1 MSKAKPELSFWQIW
15 NMCFGF
21 LGIQF
26 GFALQNANVS
36 RIFQTLGANVD
47 QIPVLWIA
55 APLTGLIV
63 QPIIGYFSD
72 RTWNRFGRRRP
83 YFFAG
88 AVLATIA
95 LLAMPNSPTLWIAAG
110 LLWIMD
116 ASFNVSMEPFRA
128 FVGDQLPPKQRPLGY
143 SMQSVFIG
151 VGAVVASFLP
161 YVLTH
166 FGVANTAPA
175 GEVPHSVKY
184 AFYAGGAVLLGAMLW
199 TILTTREYPPEQL
212 ESFSDNRVE
221 DAPTI
226 VTDAWKIGAL
236 FLALGVILL
245 GVIEHFALAKELYL
259 LAGGLVGFGVL
270 FVWLS
275 QVRRGRIVS
284 RALFAASVLVI
295 ALAAIAAIWT
305 WMGADQLILAI
316 GLGTCGAVLGGL
328 ALASPAG
335 VLRQIMGDLYG
346 MPAPMRRL
354 NWVQFFS
361 WFAMFAMWI
370 NTTPAVA
377 QHFYGSTDPTSAAYN
392 EGANW
397 VGVLM
402 GTYNGVGVLAAIA
415 IPIMVRAMGLRMS
428 HLVNLWL
435 GGLGLLSFLFIRDP
449 HWLIASMVGVG
460 FAWASIL
467 SLPYAMLSDNL
478 PASKMGIYM
487 GIFNFFIVIPQLM
500 AASVLGVLLKLFFH
514 NQPIWA
520 LGLGGASLIIAG
532 LCTLRVHDP
541 EDIASAV
548 PTI

>member
-55 APLTGLIV
+55 APFTGLIV
-63 QPIIGYFSD
+63 QPIIGYLSD

-95 LLAMPNSPTLWIAAG
+95 LMAMPNSPALWVAAG

-143 SMQSVFIG
+143 AMQSVFIG

-166 FGVANTAPA
+166 FGVANTAPP
-175 GEVPHSVKY
+175 GEVPHSVMY
-184 AFYAGGAVLLGAMLW
+184 AFYAGAAVLLGAMLW
-199 TILTTREYPPEQL
+199 TILSTREYPPEQL
-212 ESFSDNRVE
+212 QAFADAHVNETPAAVGGAWRV
-221 DAPTI
+221 
-226 VTDAWKIGAL
+226 GAL
-236 FLALGVILL
+236 FLGLGAVLLALIQHYDL
-245 GVIEHFALAKELYL
+245 EKELYL
-259 LAGGLVGFGVL
+259 LAGGLVGFGAL

-275 QVRRGRIVS
+275 RTRSQ
-284 RALFAASVLVI
+284 
-295 ALAAIAAIWT
+295 
-305 WMGADQLILAI
+305 GA
-316 GLGTCGAVLGGL
+316 
-328 ALASPAG
+328 
-335 VLRQIMGDLYG
+335 LRQIMGDLYG
-346 MPAPMRRL
+346 MPKPMRRL

-377 QHFYGSTDPTSAAYN
+377 ERFYGSTDTTSAAYN

-397 VGVLM
+397 AGVLM
-402 GTYNGVGVLAAIA
+402 GTYNGVGVLAAIL
-415 IPIMVRAMGLRMS
+415 IPLLVRACGLRMS
-428 HLVNLWL
+428 HMVNLWL
-435 GGLGLLSFLFIRDP
+435 GGIGLLSFLVIRDP

-478 PASKMGIYM
+478 PAAKMGIYM

-514 NQPIWA
+514 HQPIWA
-520 LGLGGASLIIAG
+520 LGLGGASLLVAG
-532 LCTLRVHDP
+532 LCTLRVP
-541 EDIASAV
+541 RMEAA
-548 PTI
+548 

>member
-1 MSKAKPELSFWQIW
+1 
-15 NMCFGF
+15 
-21 LGIQF
+21 IQF

-55 APLTGLIV
+55 APFTGLIV
-63 QPIIGYFSD
+63 QPIIGYLSD

-88 AVLATIA
+88 AVLATLA
-95 LLAMPNSPTLWIAAG
+95 LMAMPNSPALWVAAG

-143 SMQSVFIG
+143 AMQSVFIG

-175 GEVPHSVKY
+175 GEVPHSVMY
-184 AFYAGGAVLLGAMLW
+184 SFYAGAAVLLGAMLW
-199 TILTTREYPPEQL
+199 TILSTREYPPEQL
-212 ESFSDNRVE
+212 ESFT
-221 DAPTI
+221 DAHVNETP
-226 VTDAWKIGAL
+226 VAVRDAWKVGTL
-236 FLALGVILL
+236 FLALGAILL
-245 GVIEHFALAKELYL
+245 ALILHFDLEKELYL
-259 LAGGLVGFGVL
+259 LAGGLVGFGGL

-275 QVRRGRIVS
+275 RTGSQ
-284 RALFAASVLVI
+284 
-295 ALAAIAAIWT
+295 
-305 WMGADQLILAI
+305 GA
-316 GLGTCGAVLGGL
+316 
-328 ALASPAG
+328 
-335 VLRQIMGDLYG
+335 LRQIMGDLYG

-377 QHFYGSTDPTSAAYN
+377 ERFYGSTDTTSAAYN

-402 GTYNGVGVLAAIA
+402 GTYNGVGVVAAIV
-415 IPIMVRAMGLRMS
+415 IPLLVRACGLRMS
-428 HLVNLWL
+428 HLINLWL
-435 GGLGLLSFLFIRDP
+435 GGLGLLSFLLIRDP

-478 PASKMGIYM
+478 PAAKMGIYM

-520 LGLGGASLIIAG
+520 LGLGGASLLVAG
-532 LCTLRVHDP
+532 LCTLRVP
-541 EDIASAV
+541 RMETA
-548 PTI
+548 

>member
-1 MSKAKPELSFWQIW
+1 MSRKPELSFWQIW

-36 RIFQTLGANVD
+36 RIFQTLGADVD

-63 QPIIGYFSD
+63 QPVIGYFSD

-88 AVLATIA
+88 AVLATLA
-95 LLAMPNSPTLWIAAG
+95 LLAMPNSPSLWIAAG

-161 YVLTH
+161 YLLTH

-199 TILTTREYPPEQL
+199 TILSTREYPPEQL
-212 ESFSDNRVE
+212 ASFADQRVAE
-221 DAPTI
+221 VPTN
-226 VTDAWKIGAL
+226 VADAWKIGAL
-236 FLALGVILL
+236 FLALGIVLL
-245 GVIEHFALAKELYL
+245 GLIGHFALARELYL
-259 LAGGLVGFGVL
+259 LAGGLVVFGLL
-270 FVWLS
+270 FVWLACS
-275 QVRRGRIVS
+275 RG
-284 RALFAASVLVI
+284 
-295 ALAAIAAIWT
+295 
-305 WMGADQLILAI
+305 
-316 GLGTCGAVLGGL
+316 GGM
-328 ALASPAG
+328 
-335 VLRQIMGDLYG
+335 LRQIMSDLYG

-370 NTTPAVA
+370 NTTQAVA
-377 QHFYGSTDPTSAAYN
+377 ETFYGSSDTTSVAYN

-397 VGVLM
+397 AGVLM

-415 IPIMVRAMGLRMS
+415 IPLMVRAIGLRLS

-435 GGLGLLSFLFIRDP
+435 GGLGLMSFLLIRDP

-467 SLPYAMLSDNL
+467 SLPYALLSDNL
-478 PASKMGIYM
+478 PAAKMGIYM
-487 GIFNFFIVIPQLM
+487 GIFNFFIVIPQLL

-514 NQPIWA
+514 DQPVYA
-520 LGLGGASLIIAG
+520 LGLGGASLLLAG
-532 LCTLRVHDP
+532 LCTLRVREP
-541 EDIASAV
+541 EVEAV
-548 PTI
+548 PAAS

>member
-55 APLTGLIV
+55 APFTGLIV
-63 QPIIGYFSD
+63 QPIIGYLSD

-95 LLAMPNSPTLWIAAG
+95 LMAMPNSPTLWVAAG

-143 SMQSVFIG
+143 AMQSVFIG

-166 FGVANTAPA
+166 FGVANTAPP
-175 GEVPHSVKY
+175 GEVPHSVMY
-184 AFYAGGAVLLGAMLW
+184 AFYAGAAVLLGAMLW
-199 TILTTREYPPEQL
+199 TILSTREYPPEQL
-212 ESFSDNRVE
+212 QAFADAHVNESPV
-221 DAPTI
+221 A
-226 VTDAWKIGAL
+226 VGDAWRVGAL
-236 FLALGVILL
+236 FLGLGAMLLALIQHYDL
-245 GVIEHFALAKELYL
+245 EKELYL
-259 LAGGLVGFGVL
+259 LAGGLVGFGAL

-275 QVRRGRIVS
+275 RTHNQ
-284 RALFAASVLVI
+284 
-295 ALAAIAAIWT
+295 
-305 WMGADQLILAI
+305 GA
-316 GLGTCGAVLGGL
+316 
-328 ALASPAG
+328 
-335 VLRQIMGDLYG
+335 LRQIMGDLYG
-346 MPAPMRRL
+346 MPKPMRRL

-377 QHFYGSTDPTSAAYN
+377 ERFYGSTDTTSAAYN

-397 VGVLM
+397 AGVLM
-402 GTYNGVGVLAAIA
+402 GTYNGVGVLAAIL
-415 IPIMVRAMGLRMS
+415 IPLLVRACGLRMS

-435 GGLGLLSFLFIRDP
+435 GGLGLLSFLVIRDP

-478 PASKMGIYM
+478 PAAKMGIYM

-514 NQPIWA
+514 HQPIWA
-520 LGLGGASLIIAG
+520 LGLGGASLLVAG
-532 LCTLRVHDP
+532 LCTLRVP
-541 EDIASAV
+541 RMEAA
-548 PTI
+548 

>member
-1 MSKAKPELSFWQIW
+1 MNNKPELSFWQIW

-63 QPIIGYFSD
+63 QPVIGYFSD

-128 FVGDQLPPKQRPLGY
+128 FVGDQLPSQQRALGY

-166 FGVANTAPA
+166 FGVANTAPT
-175 GEVPHSVKY
+175 GEIPHTVKY
-184 AFYAGGAVLLGAMLW
+184 AFYAGGVVLLGAMLW
-199 TILTTREYPPEQL
+199 TILSTREYPPEQL
-212 ESFSDNRVE
+212 ESFSDNRVQ

-226 VTDAWKIGAL
+226 VDGAWKIGAL
-236 FLALGVILL
+236 FLVLGGMLL
-245 GVIEHFALAKELYL
+245 GLIQHLALAKELYL
-259 LAGGLVGFGVL
+259 LAGGLVAFGLL
-270 FVWLS
+270 FCWLAFTRS
-275 QVRRGRIVS
+275 
-284 RALFAASVLVI
+284 
-295 ALAAIAAIWT
+295 
-305 WMGADQLILAI
+305 
-316 GLGTCGAVLGGL
+316 GGM
-328 ALASPAG
+328 
-335 VLRQIMGDLYG
+335 LRQIMGDLYG
-346 MPAPMRRL
+346 MPVPMRRL

-370 NTTPAVA
+370 NTTQAVS
-377 QHFYGSTDPTSAAYN
+377 QTFYGSSETTSVAYN

-397 VGVLM
+397 AGVLM

-415 IPIMVRAMGLRMS
+415 IPLMVRAMGLRMS

-435 GGLGLLSFLFIRDP
+435 GGIGLLSFLVIRDP

-514 NQPIWA
+514 DQPIYA
-520 LGLGGASLIIAG
+520 LGLGGASLLLAG
-532 LCTLRVHDP
+532 LCTLRVREP
-541 EDIASAV
+541 VAGLPAL
-548 PTI
+548 